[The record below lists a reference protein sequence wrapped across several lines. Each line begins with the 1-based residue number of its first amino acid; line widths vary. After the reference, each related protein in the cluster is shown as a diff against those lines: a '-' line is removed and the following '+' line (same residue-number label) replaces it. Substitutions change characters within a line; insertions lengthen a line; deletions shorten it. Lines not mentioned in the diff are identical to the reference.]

1 MVWVVLVVLE
11 VSKIIIAI
19 LIIKRLLKIEKN
31 LTIALQLLKLTK
43 DFNTTQIYNAI
54 KSIPKEITVKNVLS
68 LP

>member
-1 MVWVVLVVLE
+1 VVWVVLVVLE
-11 VSKIIIAI
+11 VSNIIVALLIA
-19 LIIKRLLKIEKN
+19 KRLHKIEKSLN
-31 LTIALQLLKLTK
+31 TTLQSLKLTK